1 MSLISLREL
10 LEDCKKKN
18 MSVQDPL
25 IRMDK
30 IQNEHE
36 YISAKEDLKTIYKEI
51 LRLVIKKEEYEEKIE
66 EYLKKKT

>member
-1 MSLISLREL
+1 MRMQ
-10 LEDCKKKN
+10 N
-18 MSVQDPL
+18 PL
-25 IRMDK
+25 IMTDK

-66 EYLKKKT
+66 EYLNKKT